1 MNHAFI
7 STSSLASSPN
17 SVSHKYR
24 KSSSLTCPRFIRM
37 ILWSASRVS
46 IIVKERFC
54 LVPAKSLRAKRF
66 SFLRSSLRGI
76 FLITIVFSIFRFVSF
91 LCYCTSFNH
100 FYILV
105 SYQLRAFLV
114 LPPLPFY
121 SFVFLSFLCPL
132 YLFTLLLSVL
142 CIVFFTFLFF
152 YYLSFASPFLPF
164 YSFTLLLLN
173 HCQSTNTCVK
183 SRCSKSFSLI

>member
-1 MNHAFI
+1 
-7 STSSLASSPN
+7 
-17 SVSHKYR
+17 
-24 KSSSLTCPRFIRM
+24 M

-46 IIVKERFC
+46 IIFKERLC

-121 SFVFLSFLCPL
+121 SFAIWPL
-132 YLFTLLLSVL
+132 HRLFYLFTLLLSGL
-142 CIVFFTFLFF
+142 CIAFFTFLLF
-152 YYLSFASPFLPF
+152 YYLAFASPFLPF
-164 YSFTLLLLN
+164 YFFTLLLLN

-183 SRCSKSFSLI
+183 SRCSKAFSSI